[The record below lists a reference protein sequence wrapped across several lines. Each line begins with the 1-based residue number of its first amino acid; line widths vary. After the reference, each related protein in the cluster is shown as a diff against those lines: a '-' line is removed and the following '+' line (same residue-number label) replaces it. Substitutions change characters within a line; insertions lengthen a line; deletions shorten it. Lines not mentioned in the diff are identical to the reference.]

1 MKRMTKDDIL
11 KALETISA
19 PGEGQN
25 LVESKAITN
34 IQIFGDE
41 VEVDVTINNPSLQ
54 AKKKLEVSVLQAIH
68 KEVYEKAKIKVN
80 LKVEAPAQ
88 SRRDSF
94 KFDQRETNSGYK
106 EHYSRSLW
114 KRRGRKVYRYGEPR
128 GLFG

>member
-41 VEVDVTINNPSLQ
+41 VEVDVTINNPSFR
-54 AKKKLEVSVLQAIH
+54 
-68 KEVYEKAKIKVN
+68 
-80 LKVEAPAQ
+80 P
-88 SRRDSF
+88 R
-94 KFDQRETNSGYK
+94 
-106 EHYSRSLW
+106 RSLKYLFYKPFT
-114 KRRGRKVYRYGEPR
+114 KRSMKRPR
-128 GLFG
+128 